1 MERLVTRCL
10 GCVQKSRRT
19 RLREAFLTQGRRSI
33 RLPKVR
39 QRALFLER
47 YRSSAVAATVNIFT
61 LKGTPRE
68 ASRLSTGGTIRSAA
82 ERLGLTFG
90 SLKGHLQRARRT
102 QNEAL
107 FDWQRDSD

>member
-61 LKGTPRE
+61 LKGTSRQFFAHEPIACARLANVE
-68 ASRLSTGGTIRSAA
+68 IGNPLQMAGAYFLLCFIVHAVAS
-82 ERLGLTFG
+82 
-90 SLKGHLQRARRT
+90 
-102 QNEAL
+102 
-107 FDWQRDSD
+107 